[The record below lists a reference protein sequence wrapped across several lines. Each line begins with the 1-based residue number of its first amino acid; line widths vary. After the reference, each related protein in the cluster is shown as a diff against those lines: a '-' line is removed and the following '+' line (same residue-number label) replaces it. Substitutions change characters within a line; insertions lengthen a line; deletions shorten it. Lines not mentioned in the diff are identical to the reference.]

1 MPVANKE
8 FVLNYTMNRWQLNF
22 KRNVGSTSDS
32 IRLCNPSSYEEW
44 CNYYYSNVRSSEH
57 LDSLGEKLYKLII
70 EELPEEKRFHPD
82 LLATITKQDCID
94 YMHKV
99 VLERTYNGFM
109 KERGRLWSHH

>member
-8 FVLNYTMNRWQLNF
+8 FVL
-22 KRNVGSTSDS
+22 
-32 IRLCNPSSYEEW
+32 
-44 CNYYYSNVRSSEH
+44 NYYYSNVRSSEH

-109 KERGRLWSHH
+109 KERGRL